1 MTNWPPIENS
11 NLASRLAMD
20 NDDFAALAVKLARRI
35 EPRELTEAAYVRAL
49 AYPWERPQRSFALAD
64 GVAMALQGGAP
75 VAAGGEVR
83 RWPLL
88 SFGSNGVPAVLA
100 RKLSVLPEG
109 DRDIVVLTGEL
120 EGYAIAAS
128 AHLALYGALPAT
140 IEPASSVRERAAV
153 LMVTAEQFQ
162 ALTLTEFNYRVVRLS
177 GSPFTPDLELPRP
190 VGILAYVSRWG
201 AFGPDG
207 GSNSQSELLDA
218 AARLTLGGQSGAR
231 ELVGRVFGDYAWAVE
246 VAAPKL
252 GKAARPFSDAGWE
265 VLSSRR
271 ATRTA

>member
-100 RKLSVLPEG
+100 RKV
-109 DRDIVVLTGEL
+109 
-120 EGYAIAAS
+120 
-128 AHLALYGALPAT
+128 
-140 IEPASSVRERAAV
+140 
-153 LMVTAEQFQ
+153 
-162 ALTLTEFNYRVVRLS
+162 
-177 GSPFTPDLELPRP
+177 
-190 VGILAYVSRWG
+190 
-201 AFGPDG
+201 
-207 GSNSQSELLDA
+207 
-218 AARLTLGGQSGAR
+218 
-231 ELVGRVFGDYAWAVE
+231 
-246 VAAPKL
+246 
-252 GKAARPFSDAGWE
+252 
-265 VLSSRR
+265 
-271 ATRTA
+271 